1 MNLGSGLDFPTIIAE
16 ILKQILKEDQA
27 NIAGILLRFLPTRK
41 RLSGRN
47 PRDVGEKS

>member
-16 ILKQILKEDQA
+16 ILVQILKEDQA
-27 NIAGILLRFLPTRK
+27 DVAGSLLRFLPTCK
-41 RLSGRN
+41 SLSGRN